1 MKEIKVAM
9 IGFGGI
15 ARTHYAGYLNFQKE
29 GTPIRLVAV
38 CDIDSAKFDAP
49 LKINIDGGKNTL
61 DESIHRYTDVDS
73 LIENEDFDMADICL
87 PTYLH
92 KEYSVK
98 LLKAGK
104 HVICEKPMALS
115 GEECDEM
122 LAASR
127 ESGKRLMIA
136 QCLRFA
142 PEYLYLKDCVTDGR
156 FGKLKN
162 IFMERKSAQ
171 PRWGFEHWFEKTD
184 KCGGCILDMHVHDV
198 DMARFLLGEPYA
210 VSVLSYDDVVRWSV
224 ENSRLYYKDT
234 MVVIDG
240 SWDESATCRFRVGY
254 RARFENA
261 TVSSEN
267 GVVKV
272 YPEKGEPFTPE
283 TPKLNIYGEEIR
295 YFANTVM
302 NDTENDRNP
311 PESAC
316 ATVKLIEKMRESADK
331 NGEIIM
337 I

>member
-1 MKEIKVAM
+1 MTELKVAI

-15 ARTHYAGYLNFQKE
+15 ARTHYAGYQNFKRE

-38 CDIDSAKFDAP
+38 CDVDSEKFDSP
-49 LKINIDGGKNTL
+49 IKINIDGGKNTL
-61 DESIHRYTDVDS
+61 DESIRRYTDVDS
-73 LIENEDFDMADICL
+73 LIENEDFDMADVCL

-104 HVICEKPMALS
+104 HVLCEKPMALS
-115 GEECDEM
+115 GEESEEM
-122 LAASR
+122 IAASR
-127 ESGKRLMIA
+127 ESGKSLMIA
-136 QCLRFA
+136 QCLRFS
-142 PEYLYLKDCVTDGR
+142 PEYLYLKECIKDGR

-162 IFMERKSAQ
+162 IYMERKSAQ
-171 PRWGFEHWFEKTD
+171 PRWGFEHWFENTD

-210 VSVLSYDDVVRWSV
+210 VSVISYDATVRWAV

-240 SWDESATCRFRVGY
+240 SWDESATCSFRAGY

-261 TVSSEN
+261 TVMTEN
-267 GVVKV
+267 GGVKV
-272 YPEKGEPFTPE
+272 YPDKGEPFVPE
-283 TPKLNIYGEEIR
+283 TRKVNIYGEEIR
-295 YFANTVM
+295 YFANTIL
-302 NDTENDRNP
+302 NNTENDRNP

-331 NGEIIM
+331 NGEIVYL
-337 I
+337 